1 MMKLG
6 GVRHAAL
13 GGVVIA
19 ALATGSIAVASDN
32 GSDEGQ
38 STWNV
43 MLTGYQE
50 DPLALSTTG
59 TGTLR
64 VQIDDNAQE
73 LSYELTFGNLEAPAL
88 QSHIHFG
95 GRAQS
100 GGISVFL
107 CTNLGNG
114 PAGTQLCPASPATIT
129 GTIVPANV
137 LGPTGQGIPAGG
149 FAELVEAMKA
159 GVTYAN
165 VHSSMAPGGEIRA
178 QLRDN
183 EGNDD

>member
-1 MMKLG
+1 MKLG

-13 GGVVIA
+13 GGVAIA

-38 STWNV
+38 SVWNV
-43 MLTGYQE
+43 KLTGYQE
-50 DPLALSTTG
+50 DPSALSTTG

-64 VQIDDNAQE
+64 VQIDDNKQE

-95 GRAQS
+95 NRSQS

-114 PAGTQLCPASPATIT
+114 PAGTPACPSGGGTVT
-129 GTIVPANV
+129 GTLHPADV
-137 LGPTGQGIPAGG
+137 IGPAGQGIGAGE
-149 FAELVEAMKA
+149 FAELVAA
-159 GVTYAN
+159 IRNGTAYGN
-165 VHSSMAPGGEIRA
+165 VHSQKYPGGEIRG
-178 QLRDN
+178 QLDH
-183 EGNDD
+183 EH

>member
-1 MMKLG
+1 VKLG

-13 GGVVIA
+13 GGVAIA

-38 STWNV
+38 SAWNV
-43 MLTGYQE
+43 ELTGYQE
-50 DPLALSTTG
+50 DPSALSTTG
-59 TGTLR
+59 TGS
-64 VQIDDNAQE
+64 VQVRIDDNNQE

-95 GRAQS
+95 NRSQS

-114 PAGTQLCPASPATIT
+114 PAGTPACPSGGGTVSGTLSAADVVGPA
-129 GTIVPANV
+129 A
-137 LGPTGQGIPAGG
+137 QGIAPGE
-149 FAELVEAMKA
+149 FAELVAA
-159 GVTYAN
+159 IRNGTAYAN
-165 VHSSMAPGGEIRA
+165 VHSQKYPGGEVRG
-178 QLRDN
+178 QLDHQH
-183 EGNDD
+183 

>member
-114 PAGTQLCPASPATIT
+114 PAGTPACPSAGGTVSGTLSAAAVIGPA
-129 GTIVPANV
+129 
-137 LGPTGQGIPAGG
+137 GQGIGAGE
-149 FAELVEAMKA
+149 FAELVAA
-159 GVTYAN
+159 IRNGTAYGN
-165 VHSSMAPGGEIRA
+165 VHSAKYPAGEIRG
-178 QLRDN
+178 QLDHQH
-183 EGNDD
+183 